1 MKLRLSCWLLASSL
15 ALGACNLSD
24 VGKSQQPPPVAVAGT
39 VGQPYTVDGSGV
51 LHTSVR
57 AGADV
62 VLTGVNSHS
71 GNDQNGAPIISFAW
85 QQQAASGSPTVDLV
99 NRTNNTISFTAP
111 EVTQATALTF
121 QLTVKDAA
129 GASATA
135 QAQVAIQPARDPDR
149 FLSFLSVPDEVTV
162 TATTNVPVS
171 ADTNAPYNAPIPYA
185 ITVIKLVTYTD
196 TSGTV
201 HSQIPVGQAVTYHGS
216 WSAAL
221 GTGTGCADARNPQ
234 ILVPIPRLNL
244 DDLLNDGSGHRLSD
258 VMQTSDLGLDPPNQ
272 QIPPAGVYAQVEIAP
287 DPSAPA
293 PAGVTPGSLQGAT
306 PLVCV
311 GSAGSVGTVLS
322 VNNPSSIGGP
332 VASVTFSSD
341 DALAKIAPP
350 GLYTDSDSGYDSSAS
365 AHAYYQTI
373 DPTNAKTTLADWLQ
387 ANGLDR
393 SAPNW
398 GADTHAVYT
407 NNFDLGLG
415 RDMYLKVGACDSGYS
430 AMPLSQFAAQTPLA
444 PAAATQLQQLV
455 GHCDVAAVV
464 VNYVGLQA
472 AAQHLNAIAA
482 VAMEYS
488 AAPGTGSRFVKF
500 YVFAP
505 DTRTGAME
513 RVTSVDLDHR
523 GQRNVPEACVVCH
536 GGTPGKVSTDSS
548 GISSYFSGGDLNT
561 GFLPWDL
568 DSLLYSDTDPGF
580 SQKAE
585 DAALKGQY
593 TRAAQLASLKL
604 LNVGAYLT
612 MADPARFGLERELLE
627 GWYGGPGLPGAY
639 SGSFVPPGWQSG
651 GPDGNPTDSASLYS
665 NVFARDCRMCHIA
678 QAPAVGISLIP
689 SSAGG
694 TNGSGTASCAQ
705 ATTDAGIGSNDQ
717 YPMGCYWQFAN
728 APLLAQ
734 VTGDGEMPLARR
746 TADRMWSQPDGSATA
761 GAVLQAHFAAQ
772 TPGVSIS
779 TPGTSVATI
788 TPPAAAAN
796 PCGVT
801 SVGGVPSVDIGDLV
815 RLDASASWFP
825 DVLSWSVNA
834 CTGTPGAPGQCTTP
848 VPVSGSSSLSAG
860 FVPGNTGTYQV
871 AVALDGGQGSATASY
886 YVPVPVCQATF
897 APASSIPLTVGVPA
911 LYSLNPTLI
920 ANYGNGGQANSYVLL
935 QPADPTLLQVT
946 PAACAQSPGCAV
958 NGVPG
963 GKVSLTWIGS
973 SAGQTS
979 LTIAVGSI
987 AGGGASPSET
997 ITVTGQAAIQAP
1009 PEFAI
1014 AQPIVRSNS
1023 GQADFALLND
1033 IENAAASTFPNCQTV
1048 QVQNVQYLGPRAPLA
1063 ASYDQTTQTLTYS
1076 PQAGFATYGSDGTK
1090 QALCGLNDGA
1100 CEQERF
1106 SYDLICTLSNGPT
1119 QTASGHFDIPVLAE
1133 VSISDAENDW
1143 LSGMAPGGTCDSCH
1157 NGTTAPDFGH
1167 ALDSLKTGSLSLLSS
1182 TPYVNFGSVDSSG
1195 LLCWP
1200 EETCTAGTTTHT
1212 GGLVN
1217 SSALGAVRIW
1227 ILDGANPF

>member
-1 MKLRLSCWLLASSL
+1 LSCWLLANCL
-15 ALGACNLSD
+15 ALAACNLSD
-24 VGKSQQPPPVAVAGT
+24 VGKSHAPPPVAVAAA

-62 VLTGVNSHS
+62 VLTGVDSYS

-85 QQQAASGSPTVDLV
+85 QQQVASGSPAVDLV

-111 EVTQATALTF
+111 EVTQATTLTF
-121 QLTVKDAA
+121 QLTVKDAT

-135 QAQVAIQPARDPDR
+135 QAQVAVQPVRDPDR
-149 FLSFLSVPDEVTV
+149 FLSFLSAPDHVTV
-162 TATTNVPVS
+162 TATTSSAVS
-171 ADTNAPYNAPIPYA
+171 ANADVPYNTPIPYV
-185 ITVIKLVTYTD
+185 ITVTKLVTYTD
-196 TSGTV
+196 TGGSV
-201 HSQIPVGQAVTYHGS
+201 HTQVPVGQPVAYHGS

-221 GTGTGCADARNPQ
+221 GTGSGCTDARDPQ
-234 ILVPIPRLNL
+234 ISVPIPRLNL
-244 DDLLNDGSGHRLSD
+244 DDPLNDGSGHRLSD
-258 VMQTSDLGLDPPNQ
+258 VMQTSDIDLDPANN
-272 QIPPAGVYAQVEIAP
+272 QIPAATVYAQVQIAL

-293 PAGVTPGSLQGAT
+293 PAGVTPESLPQGVT

-311 GSAGSVGTVLS
+311 GSAGSVGAVLS
-322 VNNPSSIGGP
+322 TNDPGGISAP
-332 VASVTFSSD
+332 VTSATFGSD
-341 DALAKIAPP
+341 EALAKIAPL
-350 GLYTDSDSGYDSSAS
+350 GLYDSSAS
-365 AHAYYQTI
+365 AHAYYHTI
-373 DPTNAKTTLADWLQ
+373 DPTNAKTTLASWLQ
-387 ANGLDR
+387 ANGFDQ

-430 AMPLSQFAAQTPLA
+430 ASPLSQFAAQTPLS
-444 PAAATQLQQLV
+444 PASATQLQQLA
-455 GHCDVAAVV
+455 GRCDVAAVV

-500 YVFAP
+500 YVYAP

-513 RVTSVDLDHR
+513 RVTSADLDHR
-523 GQRNVPEACVVCH
+523 GQKYVPQACVVCH
-536 GGTPGKVSTDSS
+536 GGTPGTVNTDSS
-548 GISSYFSGGDLNT
+548 GNSSYSSGGDVNA

-585 DAALKGQY
+585 DAALKSQY
-593 TRAAQLASLKL
+593 TRAAQQASLKL

-627 GWYGGPGLPGAY
+627 GWYGGAGLPGAY
-639 SGSFVPPGWQSG
+639 SGTFVPPGWQSG
-651 GPDGNPTDSASLYS
+651 GPDGNPTDSASIYS
-665 NVFARDCRMCHIA
+665 NVFARYCRMCHVA
-678 QAPAVGISLIP
+678 QAPLAGISLLP
-689 SSAGG
+689 ASAGG

-705 ATTDAGIGSNDQ
+705 ATTDAGIGSADQ
-717 YPMGCYWQFAN
+717 YPMGCYWEFAN
-728 APLLAQ
+728 APQLAQ

-746 TADRMWSQPDGSATA
+746 TADRMWSQPDGSTTA
-761 GAVLQAHFAAQ
+761 GAMLQAHFAAQ
-772 TPGVSIS
+772 TPSVSIS
-779 TPGTSVATI
+779 TPGTPVATI
-788 TPPAAAAN
+788 APPAAAAN

-801 SVGGVPSVDIGDLV
+801 SVGGIPSVDIGDLV

-825 DVLSWSVNA
+825 DVISWSVNA
-834 CTGTPGAPGQCTTP
+834 CTGTPGAPGQCSTP
-848 VPVSGSSSLSAG
+848 VPVSGPSSLTAG

-871 AVALDGGQGSATASY
+871 SVALDGGQGSASASY

-897 APASSIPLTVGVPA
+897 GPTSSIPLTVGVPA
-911 LYSLNPTLI
+911 LYSLSPTLI
-920 ANYGNGGQANSYVLL
+920 ANYGNGGQANSSVLL

-946 PAACAQSPGCAV
+946 PATCAQSPGCPV
-958 NGVPG
+958 NSVPG

-973 SAGQTS
+973 SAGQTN
-979 LTIAVGSI
+979 LTVAVGSI
-987 AGGGASPSET
+987 ASGASAASET
-997 ITVTGQAAIQAP
+997 LPVTGQAAIQAP
-1009 PEFAI
+1009 AEFAI
-1014 AQPIVRSNS
+1014 AQPVVRSNS
-1023 GQADFALLND
+1023 GQANFTLLSD

-1048 QVQNVQYLGPRAPLA
+1048 QVQNVQYLGSRSPVA
-1063 ASYDQTTQTLTYS
+1063 ASYNQATQTLTYS
-1076 PQAGFATYGSDGTK
+1076 PQPGFATYGSDGTK

-1133 VSISDAENDW
+1133 VPLSAAENDW
-1143 LSGMAPGGTCDSCH
+1143 LSGTAPGGACDSCH

-1167 ALDSLKTGSLSLLSS
+1167 QLDSLKTGSLSLLPS
-1182 TPYVNFGSVDSSG
+1182 TPYVNLGAVDSSG

-1200 EETCTAGTTTHT
+1200 EETCTAGSTTHT

-1217 SSALGAVRIW
+1217 SNALAAVRTW